1 MLEIPWRRKVRAC
14 NVQVANLHLP
24 CQRGPVCANTTLKL
38 LELSGRSQRH
48 SIFLLIVQMT
58 PWKVRALN
66 LMVLNMERF
75 YNKRNFTSLQRNLA
89 FSSQTFLL
97 FIKDWN
103 IPKGTSLV
111 AQWLRIR
118 LPIPGTRVRALVW
131 EDPTCRR
138 ATKPVHHN
146 YWAHV
151 LQLLKPAHLE
161 PVLCNKR
168 SHRNEKP
175 AHCNKE

>member
-1 MLEIPWRRKVRAC
+1 M
-14 NVQVANLHLP
+14 QVANLHLP

-97 FIKDWN
+97 FIKD
-103 IPKGTSLV
+103 
-111 AQWLRIR
+111 
-118 LPIPGTRVRALVW
+118 
-131 EDPTCRR
+131 
-138 ATKPVHHN
+138 
-146 YWAHV
+146 
-151 LQLLKPAHLE
+151 
-161 PVLCNKR
+161 
-168 SHRNEKP
+168 
-175 AHCNKE
+175 